1 MTNEPTRNA
10 GLDRTLRLVADLL
23 SGRPHDR
30 HSAAKL
36 LSVKE
41 AAAARQLQ
49 AIADRV
55 PGMEWDHSRRPKAL
69 RFVRSQISSA
79 PDFSSAIAACFG
91 LTLAPLFEGTAQ
103 QSGMRRA
110 FSYVLEQSQR
120 SKVFKDIER
129 KFTFVKCGGE
139 SALPER
145 SGVLDDL
152 IDAVLHSREVE
163 VSYQHFDGRAERMTI
178 QPLSV
183 CICHHQIYIVGR
195 RPDGRLHPFRFSR
208 ILGLSEDKGQPFE
221 YPSKEE
227 YDPQRLFSESLGVF
241 FGELFPMDLVE
252 IELHRRWTTYARSHR
267 WHPSQQVEVLG
278 NGTVVVRLRV
288 RVCHEL
294 EAWVLGFGDDA
305 RVVRPP
311 SLRARVA
318 ERLRRAADLY
328 AAQDASAPVG

>member
-1 MTNEPTRNA
+1 MTPEPTRNA
-10 GLDRTLRLVADLL
+10 GLDRTLRLVADLIA
-23 SGRPHDR
+23 GTPHDR
-30 HSAAKL
+30 HTAAKL
-36 LSVKE
+36 LSVKG
-41 AAAARQLQ
+41 AAASRQLR

-69 RFVRSQISSA
+69 RFDRSQLSSA

-110 FSYVLEQSQR
+110 FNYVLGQSVR
-120 SKVFKDIER
+120 RKVFQDIER
-129 KFTFVKCGGE
+129 KFTFIKCGGE

-152 IDAVLHSREVE
+152 IDAVLHSREVAL
-163 VSYQHFDGRAERMTI
+163 SYQHFDGREETLTI

-195 RPDGRLHPFRFSR
+195 RRDGRLHPFRFSR
-208 ILGLSEDKGQPFE
+208 ILGLSEDKGHPFE

-241 FGELFPMDLVE
+241 FGDIFPMDLVE
-252 IELHRRWTTYARSHR
+252 IKLHPKWTTYARSHR
-267 WHPSQQVEVLG
+267 WHPSQQVEVLAD
-278 NGTVVVRLRV
+278 GTVMVRLRV
-288 RVCHEL
+288 RLCHEL

-305 RVVRPP
+305 HVLRPA

-318 ERLRRAADLY
+318 GRLRRAADLY
-328 AAQDASAPVG
+328 VTQEV